1 VLRVRV
7 VVRGVSLFAWEG
19 SGIEGVYGD
28 TVGLDELDHPGLDKL
43 DHRKPARPPKWVS
56 TSSTT
61 GDGPPGRGLDELD
74 HRKPVRPPE
83 RERGLDRLDHRNDCR
98 CGADGT

>member
-43 DHRKPARPPKWVS
+43 DHRKPARPPERGLDGLDHRRRA
-56 TSSTT
+56 T
-61 GDGPPGRGLDELD
+61 GVGLDELD

>member
-43 DHRKPARPPKWVS
+43 DHRKPARPPE
-56 TSSTT
+56 
-61 GDGPPGRGLDELD
+61 RGLDELD
-74 HRKPVRPPE
+74 HRQPVRPPE

>member
-19 SGIEGVYGD
+19 SGIEYVYGD
-28 TVGLDELDHPGLDKL
+28 TVGLDRLDHRRRAARKGLDEL
-43 DHRKPARPPKWVS
+43 DHRKPARPPE
-56 TSSTT
+56 
-61 GDGPPGRGLDELD
+61 RGLDELD
-74 HRKPVRPPE
+74 HRQPVRPPE

>member
-43 DHRKPARPPKWVS
+43 DHRKPARPPE
-56 TSSTT
+56 
-61 GDGPPGRGLDELD
+61 R
-74 HRKPVRPPE
+74 
-83 RERGLDRLDHRNDCR
+83 RERGLDRLDHRNDFR

>member
-1 VLRVRV
+1 L
-7 VVRGVSLFAWEG
+7 GEGGGAWGSLFAWEG
-19 SGIEGVYGD
+19 SGIEDVYGD
-28 TVGLDELDHPGLDKL
+28 IVGLDKL
-43 DHRKPARPPKWVS
+43 DHRRRA
-56 TSSTT
+56 T
-61 GDGPPGRGLDELD
+61 GVGLDELD